1 MFEVTPTQRQF
12 SACSD
17 KLVAAYVE
25 MEAQAIGTQLQRA
38 LRQTDWLKR
47 GTPRE
52 VRPRC
57 SPPSLLSLV
66 ASRPPLPAAPPH
78 LHAPLLTTRAP
89 RPLRC
94 SPQVTPLVEGLMA
107 SLRSMQSLAS
117 QVFAGGEP
125 SRSLLP
131 QGPFPASTATATLS
145 QGGRGGRAT
154 GGMSAAGGAAGA
166 GAAGAIHKDMQRLF
180 ARKISFAAAVELSGG
195 GKARASLSPPAPSP
209 GLDLFLLLPRLTPSV
224 PPCPAAAP

>member
-1 MFEVTPTQRQF
+1 
-12 SACSD
+12 
-17 KLVAAYVE
+17 
-25 MEAQAIGTQLQRA
+25 
-38 LRQTDWLKR
+38 
-47 GTPRE
+47 
-52 VRPRC
+52 
-57 SPPSLLSLV
+57 
-66 ASRPPLPAAPPH
+66 
-78 LHAPLLTTRAP
+78 
-89 RPLRC
+89 
-94 SPQVTPLVEGLMA
+94 MA

-180 ARKISFAAAVELSGG
+180 ARKISFALALELKLSGG

>member
-1 MFEVTPTQRQF
+1 
-12 SACSD
+12 
-17 KLVAAYVE
+17 
-25 MEAQAIGTQLQRA
+25 
-38 LRQTDWLKR
+38 
-47 GTPRE
+47 
-52 VRPRC
+52 
-57 SPPSLLSLV
+57 
-66 ASRPPLPAAPPH
+66 
-78 LHAPLLTTRAP
+78 
-89 RPLRC
+89 
-94 SPQVTPLVEGLMA
+94 MA

-180 ARKISFAAAVELSGG
+180 ARKISFAAVELSGG

-224 PPCPAAAP
+224 PPYRPAAAP

>member
-1 MFEVTPTQRQF
+1 
-12 SACSD
+12 
-17 KLVAAYVE
+17 
-25 MEAQAIGTQLQRA
+25 
-38 LRQTDWLKR
+38 
-47 GTPRE
+47 
-52 VRPRC
+52 
-57 SPPSLLSLV
+57 
-66 ASRPPLPAAPPH
+66 
-78 LHAPLLTTRAP
+78 
-89 RPLRC
+89 
-94 SPQVTPLVEGLMA
+94 MA

-180 ARKISFAAAVELSGG
+180 ARKISFAVVVELSGG